1 MKKKKPKER
10 NKRKRMASARKKA
23 NPRERKRVTMQ
34 APQVIAGPAAKSDAA
49 PLAGVRQRQKL
60 LRIAEAMREQGA
72 GEDAFGNAS
81 AYLLNKLVR
90 GEKPNGSE
98 KLLLDL
104 LKEIVRLL
112 EPNSSAA
119 TVEGCATDG
128 PVVLVHD
135 IPRPV
140 RTRAATVDAYASDAR
155 ETI

>member
-1 MKKKKPKER
+1 
-10 NKRKRMASARKKA
+10 MAGASNKA
-23 NPRERKRVTMQ
+23 NPREKKRVTMP
-34 APQVIAGPAAKSDAA
+34 APRVIGGPAEKSDPA
-49 PLAGVRQRQKL
+49 PFAGVRQRQKL
-60 LRIAEAMREQGA
+60 LRIAEAMREQGVDESA
-72 GEDAFGNAS
+72 SGDANAR
-81 AYLLNKLVR
+81 LLNKLLK

-128 PVVLVHD
+128 PIVLVHD

-140 RTRAATVDAYASDAR
+140 RTRSAGAVDAYTPDTR